1 MKHLASWF
9 VVFLLL
15 ASMSHSLRAQD
26 QHATS
31 TSDATNVRIEQK
43 LESISATL
51 AATRQQLEESQRQIQ
66 QLREELGQMR
76 TQSSVSPMLPAQ
88 EPNESHS
95 AIQNSSNLQERVEAL
110 EEEVKTHDQ
119 AKVESNSKYSLRI
132 NGLVLING
140 FINRGTVDNLDL
152 PSVAL
157 QPVTG
162 TSVNVGAGLRQSI
175 IGIQGFG
182 PRIAGAKTSADVS
195 FDFFGGLPYSNYVSS
210 AGIVR
215 MRTASVHMDWEQN
228 SLDGGMETPLIS
240 PLSPTSY
247 ATVAEPSMAWAG
259 NLWIW
264 APQFRYAHRFVGP
277 NERQHFQI
285 EAGFWDDPSPGVTS
299 TDSFR
304 SPSPSER
311 SGQPGYEGRVSYG
324 STEGQALEFG
334 VGGYYGRQ
342 VYPTATANGT
352 PYNFN
357 NNSWAITT
365 DWRVPILHRFEL
377 SGEGYRG
384 QSLGGF
390 GGGVY
395 KDVIFGTDPNSGAPA
410 IRGLNDIGGWTQLKS
425 RFGSSFEANAV
436 IGQDNGFAGDF
447 HSIILPP
454 NPSQPQLRARNR
466 MVAANLIY
474 RPKAYLI
481 FSPEYRRIWTWPIYG
496 IRNTADIFTLSVGYE
511 F

>member
-1 MKHLASWF
+1 MKHLAIWF
-9 VVFLLL
+9 FVLLL
-15 ASMSHSLRAQD
+15 CSMPHSLRAQD
-26 QHATS
+26 QQATS
-31 TSDATNVRIEQK
+31 TAGATNVRIEEK
-43 LESISATL
+43 LESISAAL

-76 TQSSVSPMLPAQ
+76 KQSIVSPMLPAQ
-88 EPNESHS
+88 EPNEPNSPV
-95 AIQNSSNLQERVEAL
+95 QNGSNLQERVEAL
-110 EEEVKTHDQ
+110 EEEVKTQDQ
-119 AKVESNSKYSLRI
+119 AKVESSSKYRLRI

-157 QPVTG
+157 PPAPG
-162 TSVNVGAGLRQSI
+162 TSVNTGAGLRQSI

-182 PRIAGAKTSADVS
+182 PRIAGAKTSANVS
-195 FDFFGGLPYSNYVSS
+195 FDFYGGLPYSNYVTA

-215 MRTASVHMDWEQN
+215 MRTASVHMDWERN
-228 SLDGGMETPLIS
+228 SLEGGMEAPLIS
-240 PLSPTSY
+240 PLSPTTY
-247 ATVAEPSMAWAG
+247 AMVAEPGMAWAG
-259 NLWIW
+259 NLWTW
-264 APQFRYAHRFVGP
+264 AGQLRYAHQFVGA
-277 NERQHFQI
+277 NEHQHLQI
-285 EAGFWDDPSPGVTS
+285 EAGLWDDPATGVNS

-304 SPSPSER
+304 VPSPSER
-311 SGQPGYEGRVSYG
+311 SGQPSYEGRVSYG
-324 STEGQALEFG
+324 STEGQGFEFG

-342 VYPTATANGT
+342 VYPTTTANGT
-352 PYNFN
+352 SYNFN
-357 NNSWAITT
+357 NNSWAVTT
-365 DWRVPILHRFEL
+365 DWRVPFVHRFEL

-384 QSLGGF
+384 QSLGGL

-395 KDVIFGTDPNSGAPA
+395 KDVISGTNPNTGTSV

-425 RFGSSFEANAV
+425 RFGNSLEANAA

-454 NPSQPQLRARNR
+454 NLSQMQLRARNR
-466 MVAANLIY
+466 MLAANLIY
-474 RPKAYLI
+474 RPKTYLI

-496 IRNTADIFTLSVGYE
+496 VRNTADIFTLSVGYE